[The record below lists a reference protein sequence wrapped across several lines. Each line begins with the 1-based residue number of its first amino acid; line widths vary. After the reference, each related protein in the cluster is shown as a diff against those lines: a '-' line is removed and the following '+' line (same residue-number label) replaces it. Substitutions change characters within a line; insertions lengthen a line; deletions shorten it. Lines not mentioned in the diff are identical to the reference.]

1 MTMDKD
7 KLGELESVRRQD
19 TGTPNYQW
27 PTFRE
32 SGPLEHF
39 GQIGIAFTD
48 ADNTLSKAIGK
59 HGEDMEAM
67 EQKLAGE
74 ASARA
79 NADTALDT
87 KVANE
92 AKARA
97 DADTATNSKVQGL
110 EQSKADKTALQALQ
124 TTVNGKA
131 DSSAVTTLSNTVANK
146 VSKTTIAS
154 LSDDAD
160 LATVVAKVNQILSA
174 LK

>member
-1 MTMDKD
+1 MDKD
-7 KLGELESVRRQD
+7 KLSKLEAVRRQD
-19 TGTPNYQW
+19 TVTPNYQW
-27 PTFRE
+27 PTFHE

-67 EQKLAGE
+67 EQKLADE

-79 NADTALDT
+79 N
-87 KVANE
+87 
-92 AKARA
+92 
-97 DADTATNSKVQGL
+97 ADTATNSKVQGL
-110 EQSKADKTALQALQ
+110 EQNKADKTALQALQ

-154 LSDDAD
+154 LSDGAD
-160 LATVVAKVNQILSA
+160 LQTVVAKVNQILSA

>member
-7 KLGELESVRRQD
+7 KLSRLEAVRRQD

-48 ADNTLSKAIGK
+48 ADEALSKVIGD
-59 HGEDMEAM
+59 HADDVQRLED
-67 EQKLAGE
+67 
-74 ASARA
+74 
-79 NADTALDT
+79 N
-87 KVANE
+87 
-92 AKARA
+92 
-97 DADTATNSKVQGL
+97 
-110 EQSKADKTALQALQ
+110 KADKTALQALQ
-124 TTVNGKA
+124 TAVNGKA
-131 DSSAVTTLSNTVANK
+131 DSSTVTTLSNAVANK

-154 LSDDAD
+154 LADDAD
-160 LATVVAKVNQILSA
+160 LPTVVAKVNQILSA

>member
-1 MTMDKD
+1 VTMDKD
-7 KLGELESVRRQD
+7 KLSRLEAVRRQD
-19 TGTPNYQW
+19 TATPNYQW

-48 ADNTLSKAIGK
+48 ADEALSKAIGD
-59 HGEDMEAM
+59 HADDVQRLEDSIAD
-67 EQKLAGE
+67 E
-74 ASARA
+74 ASTRS
-79 NADTALDT
+79 
-87 KVANE
+87 
-92 AKARA
+92 
-97 DADTATNSKVQGL
+97 DADEATNEKVTQL
-110 EQSKADKTALQALQ
+110 QDNKADKTALQALQ

-154 LSDDAD
+154 LANDAD
-160 LATVVAKVNQILSA
+160 LPTVVAKVNQILSA